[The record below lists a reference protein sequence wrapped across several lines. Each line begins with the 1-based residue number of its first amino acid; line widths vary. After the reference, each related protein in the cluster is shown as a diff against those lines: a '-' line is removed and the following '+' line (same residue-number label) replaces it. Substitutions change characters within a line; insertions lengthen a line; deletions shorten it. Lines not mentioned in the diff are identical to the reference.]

1 MPLSQKLNNKKM
13 RKSQN
18 FETKKHTSN
27 NPQVI
32 EKITM
37 EMEIYF
43 EEMIMKM

>member
-1 MPLSQKLNNKKM
+1 MTKNKQKIPIFSND
-13 RKSQN
+13 S
-18 FETKKHTSN
+18 FN

-32 EKITM
+32 KEITM